1 MITLIKQTL
10 DIINEMA
17 LTGDKEKDAQRIF
30 NYIQSILNWD
40 VSKMTEDVSW
50 IVEYL
55 NKHDLKQIALKVPD
69 EDWKEKV
76 WVHLFKQN
84 PSNDDLVW
92 IILHASDEWKE
103 RAWRQLLRQ
112 NPSNK
117 DLKWIMSL
125 GSEPYKSMA
134 KEMLDN
140 LKQE

>member
-1 MITLIKQTL
+1 MGS
-10 DIINEMA
+10 EMCIRDRYA
-17 LTGDKEKDAQRIF
+17 PE
-30 NYIQSILNWD
+30 
-40 VSKMTEDVSW
+40 E
-50 IVEYL
+50 
-55 NKHDLKQIALKVPD
+55 
-69 EDWKEKV
+69 WKERA
-76 WVHLFKQN
+76 WEQLLKQN
-84 PSNDDLVW
+84 PSNDELGW
-92 IILHASDEWKE
+92 IILYAPEEWPEEWKE